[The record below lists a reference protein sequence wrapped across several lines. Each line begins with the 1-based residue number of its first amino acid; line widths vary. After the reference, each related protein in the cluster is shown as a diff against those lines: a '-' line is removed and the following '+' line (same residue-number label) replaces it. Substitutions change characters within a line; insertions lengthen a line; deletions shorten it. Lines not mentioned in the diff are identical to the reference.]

1 MGVVFIIMN
10 ITMIGAKNFEEVG
23 GIEVHIQEISKR
35 LVDRGHRVNTIVNN
49 MGRKTSHEVIDGIN
63 VYTVPY
69 IHSRYTTKLSM
80 LPSLL
85 WKARKLESDIYHAHD
100 VVGGFGSALFLNA
113 KPLIYT
119 AHGIGYVRS
128 DWAPPVRL
136 SLWTMEQI
144 IFRRA
149 DKLLTVDYQS
159 KEILNRIRDDV
170 QVIHN
175 GVDLDRFKE
184 KKDVPP
190 EFSPDKLRVIF
201 AGRLIPTKGAHLLI
215 DSFNDCDAELYI
227 IGKGPE
233 EEKLKKMIA
242 TKDNVKFI
250 GYVKDIVPY
259 FQHADIFVLPS
270 IYEGLPITLL
280 EAMASSNACIAT
292 DIADLSQRFKNGDE
306 LVLVEPGN
314 VEVLSRALSAL
325 INDKKKRR
333 MLARNAKD
341 KMKEDYD
348 WDNIV
353 DLIEKIYKE
362 SLR

>member
-1 MGVVFIIMN
+1 
-10 ITMIGAKNFEEVG
+10 
-23 GIEVHIQEISKR
+23 
-35 LVDRGHRVNTIVNN
+35 
-49 MGRKTSHEVIDGIN
+49 
-63 VYTVPY
+63 
-69 IHSRYTTKLSM
+69 
-80 LPSLL
+80 
-85 WKARKLESDIYHAHD
+85 
-100 VVGGFGSALFLNA
+100 LFLNA

-128 DWAPPVRL
+128 DWTPPIRL
-136 SLWTMEQI
+136 SLWTLEQI

-159 KEILNRIRDDV
+159 KVILNRIRDDV

-175 GVDLDRFKE
+175 GVDLDRFKQ
-184 KKDVPP
+184 KKDIPP
-190 EFSPDKLRVIF
+190 EFNPDKLRVIF

-233 EEKLKKMIA
+233 EKKLKKMISK
-242 TKDNVKFI
+242 KDNVKFI

-280 EAMASSNACIAT
+280 EAMASNNACIVT
-292 DIADLSQRFKNGDE
+292 DIADLSQRFNNDKE
-306 LVLVEPGN
+306 LILVEPGN
-314 VEVLSRALSAL
+314 VDELSRTLSDL
-325 INDKKKRR
+325 INDERKRR

-341 KMKEDYD
+341 KMKKDYD
-348 WDNIV
+348 WDSIV
-353 DLIEKIYKE
+353 DQIEKIYKE
-362 SLR
+362 TLNKTKKLFL

>member
-1 MGVVFIIMN
+1 MMN

-35 LVDRGHRVNTIVNN
+35 LVDRGHRVNTIMNN
-49 MGRKTSHEVIDGIN
+49 MGRKTTHEIIDGIN

-80 LPSLL
+80 LPPLL

-100 VVGGFGSALFLNA
+100 VVGGFGSALFLNT

-170 QVIHN
+170 PVIHN

-190 EFSPDKLRVIF
+190 EFSPDKLRVLF

-306 LVLVEPGN
+306 LILVEPGN
-314 VEVLSRALSAL
+314 EEVLSRALSDL

-333 MLARNAKD
+333 MLARNAKN
-341 KMKEDYD
+341 KMKEGYD

-353 DLIEKIYKE
+353 DRIEEIYKE